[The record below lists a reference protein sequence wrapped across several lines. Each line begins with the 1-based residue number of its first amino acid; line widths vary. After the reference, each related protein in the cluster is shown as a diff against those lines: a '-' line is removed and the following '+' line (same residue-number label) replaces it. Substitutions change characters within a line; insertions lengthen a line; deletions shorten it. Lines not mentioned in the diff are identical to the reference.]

1 MAYMFL
7 CQRDSF
13 ENEACVIIIYDL
25 LKKKC
30 SVFFKETCLQR
41 KTSTNS
47 TERFNIQKSCLAHM
61 LGSSCNLVKIDL

>member
-25 LKKKC
+25 LKK
-30 SVFFKETCLQR
+30 
-41 KTSTNS
+41 
-47 TERFNIQKSCLAHM
+47 M
-61 LGSSCNLVKIDL
+61 LSIF